1 MTRPVEQDPDEQLL
15 RATLRLNSRG
25 LALFLGLL
33 CGLGLF
39 IATNWLIIKG
49 GPLGPD
55 DEPVV
60 GPTLSL
66 LGQYFIGYKVT
77 FVGSLVGFVW
87 AFAVGAL
94 VGWLIGLCYNWIVA
108 TSDAR

>member
-1 MTRPVEQDPDEQLL
+1 MKSVEQDPDERLL
-15 RATLRLNSRG
+15 KAALRLNSRS

-39 IATNWLIIKG
+39 VATNWLIIKG
-49 GPLGPD
+49 GPMGAD
-55 DEPVV
+55 GEPVV

-66 LGQYFIGYKVT
+66 LGQYFIGYEVT

-87 AFAVGAL
+87 AFGVGAL
-94 VGWLIGLCYNWIVA
+94 VGWLTGLCYNWIVA